1 MTYQVFMS
9 CLYILHLDC
18 VCVCLPMF
26 WCFGVYFFLPFD
38 SGFGSNL
45 FATSRSAALTSEV
58 RYTVYHTSAN
68 SFGGPLV

>member
-1 MTYQVFMS
+1 MTYQV
-9 CLYILHLDC
+9 LDHVFTFYTWI
-18 VCVCLPMF
+18 VCVLPMF

-58 RYTVYHTSAN
+58 RYTVYHTSAH
-68 SFGGPLV
+68 SLGARWFGI